1 MKAGSKPQHSIK
13 IKIGLLHFAS
23 DWILQ
28 FDHLDNKLVIPSFIT
43 VSQLRPDI
51 VIYSISTKTVILLKL
66 TCHCEENI
74 WGWHNKKFVKYHSL
88 SLAMVS
94 NGWSVHWFPIKVGA
108 RGYCSVTVKSC
119 IMRLGFCANLVKFTL
134 KSLILTSL
142 KSLSLTSL
150 KASFQIWLSWDSRK
164 WENSITHFQ
173 SSKEQQSQHI
183 KKTSG
188 NPDHSQSVSFNYS
201 FGQLQTK
208 IVACWI
214 KETFVISRHYSKV
227 LALW

>member
-1 MKAGSKPQHSIK
+1 MWHDSVLHVLLSTFQSFLSSYTVFRTNCDTSIKFVKAGSKPQHSIK
-13 IKIGLLHFAS
+13 TKIGLLHFAS

-51 VIYSISTKTVILLKL
+51 AIYSISTKTVILLKL

-134 KSLILTSL
+134 KSL
-142 KSLSLTSL
+142 SLTSL
-150 KASFQIWLSWDSRK
+150 KASFQNLVVLR
-164 WENSITHFQ
+164 
-173 SSKEQQSQHI
+173 
-183 KKTSG
+183 
-188 NPDHSQSVSFNYS
+188 
-201 FGQLQTK
+201 LTK
-208 IVACWI
+208 MG
-214 KETFVISRHYSKV
+214 K
-227 LALW
+227 